1 LRYNYGAV
9 IPIDYQTGQTIVQV
23 SVRLSAALAQI
34 TGAARMQVTVCDA
47 ATVADVRQAL
57 LASCPALAPRLQ
69 HAVSMV
75 GGNHA
80 SPTDIVSADQE
91 VAFLMPVAGGA
102 GRARLLRFL

>member
-1 LRYNYGAV
+1 MYARRCSPVALRWRHAW
-9 IPIDYQTGQTIVQV
+9 
-23 SVRLSAALAQI
+23 
-34 TGAARMQVTVCDA
+34 
-47 ATVADVRQAL
+47 
-57 LASCPALAPRLQ
+57 